1 MTSLSKDIIVIF
13 LDGYLYVI
21 DHRMDVVLALV
32 LPTSLLHLSAHN
44 LVQKNL
50 GGEVLVFLD
59 LNQT

>member
-1 MTSLSKDIIVIF
+1 M
-13 LDGYLYVI
+13 GALYI

-50 GGEVLVFLD
+50 GGEILGLAFLD

>member
-1 MTSLSKDIIVIF
+1 MGALYIVT
-13 LDGYLYVI
+13 YVI
-21 DHRMDVVLALV
+21 DHRMNVVLALV

-50 GGEVLVFLD
+50 GGEILVFLD